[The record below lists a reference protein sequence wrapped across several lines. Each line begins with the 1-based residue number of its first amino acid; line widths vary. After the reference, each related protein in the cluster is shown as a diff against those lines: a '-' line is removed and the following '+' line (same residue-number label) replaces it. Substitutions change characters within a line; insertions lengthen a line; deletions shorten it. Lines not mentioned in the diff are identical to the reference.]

1 MHHPSWDDLDAFLET
16 DDFAVTAQLHSETSG
31 RVHQCTIVF
40 DATYIDA
47 DIGDYRMNAPE
58 PCFTCKETDV
68 MHFKNMTTPSSKA
81 ATTASPTT
89 HNRMEPAWPSC
100 GWPRWCPHD
109 WHPHPH
115 PQPHRHRTSTQ
126 RH

>member
-1 MHHPSWDDLDAFLET
+1 MHHPSWDDLDPFLET

-68 MHFKNMTTPSSKA
+68 MHFKKHDYARIQNRHYRL
-81 ATTASPTT
+81 T
-89 HNRMEPAWPSC
+89 H
-100 GWPRWCPHD
+100 D
-109 WHPHPH
+109 
-115 PQPHRHRTSTQ
+115 PQPDGTGMALVRLAPMAPP
-126 RH
+126 